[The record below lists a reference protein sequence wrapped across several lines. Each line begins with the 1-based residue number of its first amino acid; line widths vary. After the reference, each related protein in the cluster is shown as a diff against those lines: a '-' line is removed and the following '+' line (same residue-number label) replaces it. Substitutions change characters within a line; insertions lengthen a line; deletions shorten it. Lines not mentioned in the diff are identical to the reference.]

1 MSSDVAAPRGRE
13 GFTLVEVLVA
23 MVILAVG
30 LLALEAMGIG
40 AARAVARAD
49 VQSEYTALA
58 TQRMEETLM
67 RVRQGLPL
75 NTGVVPVGGGTL
87 VGGVVPPGTATI
99 TTDVQPEVIGTRRGY
114 TVTVTVTPPSNSQ
127 LRLKPVTMVAREI
140 RPNPLPAIP
149 ALPNPGL

>member
-1 MSSDVAAPRGRE
+1 MTSDVRAPTGRE

-30 LLALEAMGIG
+30 LLALEALGIG

-67 RVRQGLPL
+67 RVRQGLTVSSTPEVVG
-75 NTGVVPVGGGTL
+75 TATVTTTVVPV
-87 VGGVVPPGTATI
+87 VVVANS
-99 TTDVQPEVIGTRRGY
+99 RREY
-114 TVTVTVTPPSNSQ
+114 TVTVTVDPPANPH
-127 LRLKPVTMVAREI
+127 LKLKPVTLVAREI
-140 RPNPLPAIP
+140 RPIVAP
-149 ALPNPGL
+149 